1 MYTTMY
7 NSESIQ
13 EEILTWMKDFVEKPN
28 PLLKNWAPCPYARQA
43 RIADKI
49 KIYWS
54 DQSDI
59 QNVISTSLMQLE
71 DNDAVIIAFDH
82 NLIDPRELADKVNDW
97 NKNWL
102 MPLDFVLLEDH
113 PDTIEHVN
121 GVHMNFGKCGLIIV
135 QRLSEL
141 NQASE
146 KLKEKGYYD
155 TWSEDDLNFVVNW
168 RYHERK

>member
-7 NSESIQ
+7 NSETIQ
-13 EEILTWMKDFVEKPN
+13 DEITTWMKDFVEKPN

-49 KIYWS
+49 KVYWS
-54 DQSDI
+54 HQADI
-59 QNVISTSLMQLE
+59 QNVISTSLMQLT

-82 NLIDPRELADKVNDW
+82 NLIDAQTLTDKVNDW
-97 NKNWL
+97 NTNWL
-102 MPLDFVLLEDH
+102 MPKDFVILEDH
-113 PDTIEHVN
+113 PDTVENISGLN
-121 GVHMNFGKCGLIIV
+121 MNFGKCGLIIL

-141 NQASE
+141 NHASE

-168 RYHERK
+168 RVDK

>member
-1 MYTTMY
+1 MY

-141 NQASE
+141 NEASE

>member
-1 MYTTMY
+1 MY
-7 NSESIQ
+7 NSETIQ
-13 EEILTWMKDFVEKPN
+13 DEITTWMKDFVEKPN

-49 KIYWS
+49 KVYWS
-54 DQSDI
+54 HQADI

-82 NLIDPRELADKVNDW
+82 NLIEAQELADKVNAW

-102 MPLDFVLLEDH
+102 MPNDFVILEDH
-113 PDTIEHVN
+113 PDTEEYVN
-121 GVHMNFGKCGLIIV
+121 GVKMNFGKCGLIIL

-141 NQASE
+141 NHASDT
-146 KLKEKGYYD
+146 LDQKGYYD
-155 TWSEDDLNFVVNW
+155 VWGEDELKFVRDW
-168 RYHERK
+168 RVTK

>member
-1 MYTTMY
+1 MY